1 MNHRI
6 TDKLTR
12 IKAIADTG
20 LLYAADEYNK
30 ERYTELREIYFEILQ
45 EISGH
50 SKEDLKVNFPLVPDY
65 PTAKVDVRGILLSDD
80 HKILLVQESSDGCW
94 SLPGGWADV
103 GFSPKEIVIKEFKEE
118 TGLDIIP
125 QQLLAVFDK
134 KMHPHPPQPF
144 YTYKIVFYCKAVSTT
159 IQKGFDVLDVAWFA
173 IDKLPSLS
181 EERIL
186 KSQVELLYKKI
197 IAEDFIPL
205 VD

>member
-1 MNHRI
+1 MGNTFI
-6 TDKLTR
+6 NKLTR

-30 ERYTELREIYFEILQ
+30 ERYTELREIYFELM
-45 EISGH
+45 EAISGH
-50 SKEDLKVNFPLVPDY
+50 SVETLKINFPLLPEY
-65 PTAKVDVRGILLSDD
+65 PTAKVDVRGMLLSDD
-80 HKILLVQESSDGCW
+80 GKILLVQESSDNCW

-103 GFSPKEIVIKEFKEE
+103 GYSPKEVVIKEFKEE

-144 YTYKIVFYCKAVSTT
+144 YTYKIAFQCSAVSTQ
-159 IQKGFDVLDVAWFA
+159 INKGFDVLDVAWFD
-173 IDKLPSLS
+173 INNLPPLS

-197 IAEDFIPL
+197 SAADFIPW

>member
-144 YTYKIVFYCKAVSTT
+144 YTYKIVFHCKAVSTT